1 MSTEIQQNGN
11 STNGKS
17 SPKGDN
23 RKEFWLSSFSINNR
37 ISVLVLLVLVAV
49 MGIVS
54 YLTIPKESFPS
65 INVPNI
71 FVVTIYPGVSPE
83 DMESLVTR
91 KLEDELGNIS
101 EVKEMTSTSSEGY
114 SNINLEFDP
123 SVDIE
128 DALQKVREKVDLAKP
143 ELPEDAEEP
152 TVQEINFSEFPI
164 MNVNLS
170 GEYDEVILK
179 EIAEDLQDKIETIPS
194 VLGVDLTGG
203 LEREVQV
210 DVDLAKMKYYGI
222 TFGDIITAISQE
234 NVTIPGGDISVGT
247 KKFLLRV
254 PGQYDDTALL
264 EDIVVKGENQSP
276 IYVRDVAKVTF
287 GFKERETYSELGTA
301 PVITLGVKKR
311 TGENILDTGERTKAI
326 LEEALPT
333 LPPTTTYTITN
344 DQSVQVVS
352 MVSNLENNI
361 ISGLILVVGVL
372 LFFLGVKNS
381 SFVGISIPLSM
392 FLSFIILSAVGIT
405 MNMIVLFSLIL
416 SLGMLVDN
424 AIVVVE
430 NIYRYL
436 EEGYD
441 NFEAAKKGTGEVAIP
456 IIAGTMTTI
465 AAFAPMIFWPGIV
478 GQFMSYLPKTLI
490 ITLASSLFVGL
501 VINPVICALFMSVEG
516 EEKKATLTR
525 DGKMI
530 VIFFT
535 SAILVIWILI
545 SGLVSGISAASD
557 NPELFVS
564 AFIGGML
571 TLSKTLLMLVIL
583 GLVFWIL
590 NKVALAPIGRWW
602 QKDGLQKVIDK
613 YEQTLVWSLDHRI
626 STIVMSVVVLLS
638 SFASCIAFN
647 PGTEFFPENIP
658 PQDVYIQIETP
669 IGSDVQFTKSIVNEV
684 RDRVQNLPNIVDVTS
699 ILATSGA
706 SITSDP
712 GAGGG
717 GNSPHKGTVALNFVD
732 FQEREGDVFE
742 AMEFL
747 RNHMTENIVG
757 AKITVEKPADGPPT
771 GKPINLEISGPNMDQ
786 LSSISNM
793 ILSVLEADSVFA
805 KMDGLDSNLP
815 EARPEV
821 RVEVDREKAAL
832 YELNT
837 NVIGMTIRQAINGVE
852 ASKFRDGKE
861 EYDII
866 VRLSNEYRDD
876 MSTLSDLTIFHEGN
890 QIPLSEVATW
900 EVSDGL
906 GGINHKE
913 SVRVITISADVRS
926 DYQANA
932 VLAEVQ
938 GVLENYLQSLPAGYS
953 HNWTGQQQEQDES
966 FEFLGIAFL
975 IALFLIAFILVS
987 QFNSVAKPLII
998 LSSVIM
1004 SMAGV
1009 FYGLVTFQ
1017 MAFGLMAFLG
1027 IISLAGI
1034 VVNNAIVLIDYVDIL
1049 RERDGLN
1056 LRDALIQG
1064 GKVRFRPVILTAT
1077 TTALGLVPLAIGFNF
1092 DFIVL
1097 VAHPLEFFSNLHSY
1111 IYMGGEQAAWWGP
1124 MAIAVIVGLLFAT
1137 ALTLIL
1143 VPVLYSI
1150 IERSRRGLNK
1160 VMFGK
1165 EEPGIVKDQSALN
1178 NRNNATKELE
1188 AAI

>member
-1 MSTEIQQNGN
+1 MSTEKNNNGA
-11 STNGKS
+11 STNGASLPEEGK
-17 SPKGDN
+17 
-23 RKEFWLSSFSINNR
+23 RKEFGLSTFSINNR
-37 ISVLVLLVLVAV
+37 ISVLVLLVLIAI

-65 INVPNI
+65 INIPNI
-71 FVVTIYPGVSPE
+71 FVVTVYPGVSPE

-91 KLEDELGNIS
+91 KLEDELSNIS
-101 EVKEMTSTSSEGY
+101 DIKNMTSSSAEGY
-114 SNINLEFDP
+114 SNINLEFEP

-152 TVQEINFSEFPI
+152 TVQEINLSEFPI

-179 EIAEDLQDKIETIPS
+179 EIAEDLQDKIEAIPS

-203 LEREVQV
+203 TEREVQV
-210 DVDLAKMKYYGI
+210 DVDLAKMKYYNI
-222 TFGDIITAISQE
+222 AFGDIIQAISNE

-247 KKFLLRV
+247 KKFLLRI
-254 PGQYDDTALL
+254 PGQYEDTKLL
-264 EDIVVKGENQSP
+264 EDIVIKGENRSP

-287 GFKERETYSELGTA
+287 GFKERATYSELDDA

-311 TGENILDTGERTKAI
+311 TGENILDTGNEVKAI
-326 LEEALPT
+326 LDEAIPT
-333 LPPTTTYTITN
+333 LPPTTRYAITN
-344 DQSVQVVS
+344 DQSVDVIN
-352 MVSNLENNI
+352 MVTNLENNI

-372 LFFLGVKNS
+372 LFFLGVRNS
-381 SFVGISIPLSM
+381 SFVGISIPMSM
-392 FLSFIILSAVGIT
+392 FLSFIVLSAVGIT

-436 EEGYD
+436 EEGYER
-441 NFEAAKKGTGEVAIP
+441 FEAAKKGTGEVAVP
-456 IIAGTMTTI
+456 IIAGTFTTI

-501 VINPVICALFMSVEG
+501 VINPVICALFMTVEG
-516 EEKKATLTR
+516 QEAEAKLTR
-525 DGKMI
+525 KGKI
-530 VIFFT
+530 ILSISVVVL
-535 SAILVIWILI
+535 AILYIFASGVI
-545 SGLVSGISAASD
+545 SGISAGQENFVDAFGGSVVSTVSTLTMLAI
-557 NPELFVS
+557 LF
-564 AFIGGML
+564 FIL
-571 TLSKTLLMLVIL
+571 WLV
-583 GLVFWIL
+583 
-590 NKVALAPIGRWW
+590 NKNVLEPIGKWW
-602 QKDGLQKVIDK
+602 QRDGLNNLIAK
-613 YEQTLVWSLDHRI
+613 YEKSLIWSLNHRI
-626 STIVMSVVVLLS
+626 ITVLASVFVLFS
-638 SFASCIAFN
+638 SCASCLIFN
-647 PGTEFFPENIP
+647 PGTEFFPEDIP
-658 PQDVYIQIETP
+658 PRDVYVQVETP
-669 IGSDVQFTKSIVNEV
+669 IGSDVEYTKTIIEEV
-684 RDRVQNLPNIVDVTS
+684 QQRVKNLPNFVDVNS
-699 ILATSGA
+699 VLATSGA
-706 SITSDP
+706 SITADP

-717 GNSPHKGTVALNFVD
+717 GNTPNKGTVALNFVD

-747 RNHMTENIVG
+747 RNHMSDNIVG
-757 AKITVEKPADGPPT
+757 AKVTVEQPPNGPPT
-771 GKPINLEISGPNMDQ
+771 GKPVNLEISGPNMDQ
-786 LSSISNM
+786 LSMLSGE
-793 ILSVLEADSVFA
+793 ILSILEEDSVFA
-805 KMDGLDSNLP
+805 KMDGLESNLP
-815 EARPEV
+815 EARPEI
-821 RVEVDREKAAL
+821 RVDVDREKAAL
-832 YELNT
+832 YELST

-866 VRLSNEYRDD
+866 VRLNDEYRDD
-876 MSTLSDLTIFHEGN
+876 LSTLGDLTIPHEGN

-900 EVSDGL
+900 EVKDGL
-906 GGINHKE
+906 GGINHKDSE
-913 SVRVITISADVRS
+913 RVITISADVRS
-926 DYQANA
+926 GYQANA

-938 GVLENYLQSLPAGYS
+938 GVLSSYLEDIPDGYNYS
-953 HNWTGQQQEQDES
+953 WTGQQQEQDES

-975 IALFLIAFILVS
+975 IAVFLIAFILVS
-987 QFNSVAKPLII
+987 QFNSIAKPIII
-998 LSSVIM
+998 LSSVVM

-1049 RERDGLN
+1049 RTRDGLS
-1056 LRDALIQG
+1056 LRDALVQG
-1064 GKVRFRPVILTAT
+1064 GKVRFRPVILTAIT
-1077 TTALGLVPLAIGFNF
+1077 TTLGLVPLAIGFNI

-1097 VAHPLEFFSNLHSY
+1097 VNTPIEFFGNLGSY
-1111 IYMGGEQAAWWGP
+1111 VYMGGEQATWWGP

-1143 VPVLYSI
+1143 VPVLYSL

-1165 EEPGIVKDQSALN
+1165 EEPGIIKDQSDLN
-1178 NRNNATKELE
+1178 GNGASTKPEPVT
-1188 AAI
+1188 A

>member
-1 MSTEIQQNGN
+1 MSTEIQKNGT
-11 STNGKS
+11 STNGAS
-17 SPKGDN
+17 SKGTGE
-23 RKEFWLSSFSINNR
+23 RKEFWLSTFSINNR
-37 ISVLVLLVLVAV
+37 ISVLVLIALVAV

-71 FVVTIYPGVSPE
+71 FVVTVYPGVSPE

-101 EVKEMTSTSSEGY
+101 EVKTMTSTSSEGY

-123 SVDIE
+123 NVDIE

-152 TVQEINFSEFPI
+152 VVQEINFSEFPI

-170 GEYDEVILK
+170 GQYDEVILK
-179 EIAEDLQDKIETIPS
+179 EIAEDLQDKIEAIPS

-210 DVDLAKMKYYGI
+210 DVDLAKMKYYGV
-222 TFGDIITAISQE
+222 TFGDIIAAISSE

-247 KKFLLRV
+247 KKFLLRI
-254 PGQYDDTALL
+254 PGQYDDTAQL
-264 EDIVVKGENQSP
+264 EDIVIKGEQRSP
-276 IYVRDVAKVTF
+276 IYVRDVASVTF
-287 GFKERETYSELGTA
+287 GFKERETYSELEGA

-311 TGENILDTGERTKAI
+311 TGENILETAQRTKAI
-326 LEEALPT
+326 LDTELET
-333 LPPTTTYTITN
+333 LPPTTTYKITN
-344 DQSVQVVS
+344 DQSIDVVS

-361 ISGLILVVGVL
+361 ISGLTLVVGVL
-372 LFFLGVKNS
+372 LFFLGVRNA

-392 FLSFIILSAVGIT
+392 FLSFIILGAVGIT
-405 MNMIVLFSLIL
+405 MNMVVLFSLIL

-441 NFEAAKKGTGEVAIP
+441 NFEAAKKGTGEVAVP

-465 AAFAPMIFWPGIV
+465 AAFAPMVFWPGIV

-501 VINPVICALFMSVEG
+501 IINPVICALFMRVDG
-516 EEKKATLTR
+516 QEKRAQITKK
-525 DGKMI
+525 GKR
-530 VIFFT
+530 
-535 SAILVIWILI
+535 ILI
-545 SGLVSGISAASD
+545 GVFGFIALLFLAS
-557 NPELFVS
+557 S
-564 AFIGGML
+564 FITWTML
-571 TLSKTLLMLVIL
+571 IIL
-583 GLVFWIL
+583 GGILWLV
-590 NKVALAPIGRWW
+590 NKYVLEPIGRWW
-602 QKDGLQKVIDK
+602 QQDGLNKWIDR
-613 YEQTLVWSLDHRI
+613 YEVSLTWALNHRL
-626 STIVMSVVVLLS
+626 STIGISVLVLVS
-638 SFASCIAFN
+638 SFFVLAMF
-647 PGTEFFPENIP
+647 PTGVEFFPEDIP
-658 PQDVYIQIETP
+658 PRDVYVQVETP
-669 IGSDVQFTKSIVNEV
+669 IGSDVTYTKTIIDEV
-684 RDRVQNLPNIVDVTS
+684 RDRVQNLPNIVDVNS
-699 ILATSGA
+699 VLATSGA
-706 SITSDP
+706 LITADP
-712 GAGGG
+712 GSSGG
-717 GNSPHKGTVALNFVD
+717 GNTPNRGTVALNFVD

-747 RNHMTENIVG
+747 RDHMSENIVG
-757 AKITVEKPADGPPT
+757 AKITVEQPPNGPPT
-771 GKPINLEISGPNMDQ
+771 GKPVNLEISGNDMEQ
-786 LSSISNM
+786 LSKISYD
-793 ILSVLEADSVFA
+793 ILKILEADSVFA
-805 KMDGLDSNLP
+805 KMDGLESNLP
-815 EARPEV
+815 EPRPEV

-837 NVIGMTIRQAINGVE
+837 NTIGMTIRQAINGVE

-866 VRLSNEYRDD
+866 VRLNNEYRDD
-876 MSTLSDLTIFHEGN
+876 MSTLGDLTIFHEGN

-900 EVSDGL
+900 EVNDGL

-913 SVRVITISADVRS
+913 AVRVITISADVRAG
-926 DYQANA
+926 YQANA

-938 GVLENYLQSLPAGYS
+938 GVVDEYLQQLPAGYTFS
-953 HNWTGQQQEQDES
+953 WTGQQQEQDES
-966 FEFLGIAFL
+966 FEFLAIAFL
-975 IALFLIAFILVS
+975 IALFLITFILVS

-1049 RERDGLN
+1049 RERDGMD
-1056 LRDALIQG
+1056 LRSALIQG

-1097 VAHPLEFFSNLHSY
+1097 VATPLEFFSNLHSY

-1160 VMFGK
+1160 VIFGK
-1165 EEPGIVKDQSALN
+1165 EEPGLIKDQSALN
-1178 NRNNATKELE
+1178 GEKENLQAE
-1188 AAI
+1188 PA

>member
-1 MSTEIQQNGN
+1 MSTEPLNDKNNSNGA
-11 STNGKS
+11 SVPDPS
-17 SPKGDN
+17 D

-37 ISVLVLLVLVAV
+37 ISVLVLIVLVAV

-71 FVVTIYPGVSPE
+71 FVVTVYPGVSPE

-91 KLEDELGNIS
+91 KLEDELSNIS
-101 EVKEMTSTSSEGY
+101 DVKKMTSTSAEGY
-114 SNINLEFDP
+114 SNINLEFEP

-152 TVQEINFSEFPI
+152 NVQEINFAEFPI

-179 EIAEDLQDKIETIPS
+179 EIAEDLQDRIEAIPS

-210 DVDLAKMKYYGI
+210 DVDLAKMKYYNI
-222 TFGDIITAISQE
+222 TFGDIIGAISQE

-247 KKFLLRV
+247 KNFLLRV
-254 PGQYDDTALL
+254 PGQYQDTEPI
-264 EDIVVKGENQSP
+264 EDIVIKGENRNP
-276 IYVRDVAKVTF
+276 IYVRDVAEVTF
-287 GFKERETYSELGTA
+287 GFKERETYSELGGA

-311 TGENILDTGERTKAI
+311 TGENILETASAVKSI
-326 LEEALPT
+326 LEEQLPL
-333 LPPTTTYTITN
+333 LPPTTTYSISN
-344 DQSVQVVS
+344 DQSVDVVN

-372 LFFLGVKNS
+372 LFFLGVRNS

-392 FLSFIILSAVGIT
+392 FLSFLVLGAFGIT
-405 MNMIVLFSLIL
+405 MNMVVLFSLIL

-436 EEGYD
+436 EEGFD
-441 NFEAAKKGTGEVAIP
+441 NFEAAKKGTGEVAVP
-456 IIAGTMTTI
+456 IIAGTTTTI
-465 AAFAPMIFWPGIV
+465 AAFAPMVFWPGIV

-501 VINPVICALFMSVEG
+501 VINPVICALFMRVDGQEG
-516 EEKKATLTR
+516 KAKLTKR
-525 DGKMI
+525 GKQILMGVVGFILLILLASSFISWIMLI
-530 VIFFT
+530 VLG
-535 SAILVIWILI
+535 AILWAI
-545 SGLVSGISAASD
+545 
-557 NPELFVS
+557 N
-564 AFIGGML
+564 
-571 TLSKTLLMLVIL
+571 KYLLEPV
-583 GLVFWIL
+583 
-590 NKVALAPIGRWW
+590 GRWW
-602 QKDGLQKVIDK
+602 QREGLNKVIDK
-613 YEQTLVWSLDHRI
+613 YEVSLVWALDNRLK
-626 STIVMSVVVLLS
+626 TIVISIAVLVSSFVLLG
-638 SFASCIAFN
+638 AFN
-647 PGTEFFPENIP
+647 PGTEFFPEDIP
-658 PQDVYIQIETP
+658 PRDVYVQIETP
-669 IGSDVQFTKSIVNEV
+669 IGSDVTFTKSIVDNV
-684 RDRVQNLPNIVDVTS
+684 RDRVSNMPQYVDVNS
-699 ILATSGA
+699 VLATSGA
-706 SITSDP
+706 SITADP
-712 GAGGG
+712 GSSGG
-717 GNSPHKGTVALNFVD
+717 GNASNKGTVALNFVD
-732 FQEREGDVFE
+732 FQERQGDVFE
-742 AMEFL
+742 AMEWL
-747 RNHMTENIVG
+747 RDHMSQNIVG
-757 AKITVEKPADGPPT
+757 AKITVEQPPNGPPT
-771 GKPINLEISGPNMDQ
+771 GKPVNLEISGSDMDQ
-786 LSSISNM
+786 LTRISND
-793 ILSVLEADSVFA
+793 ILNILEEDSVFA
-805 KMDGLDSNLP
+805 KMDGLESNLP

-832 YELNT
+832 FELNT
-837 NVIGMTIRQAINGVE
+837 NVIGSTIRQAINGVE
-852 ASKFRDGKE
+852 ASKFRDGKD

-866 VRLSNEYRDD
+866 VRLNENYRDD
-876 MSTLSDLTIFHEGN
+876 LSTLGDLTIMHEGN

-900 EVSDGL
+900 EISDGL
-906 GGINHKE
+906 GGINHKDSE
-913 SVRVITISADVRS
+913 RVITISADVRAGL
-926 DYQANA
+926 QANA

-938 GVLENYLQSLPAGYS
+938 EVLTDYLQDLPQGYS
-953 HNWTGQQQEQDES
+953 YSWTGQQQEQDES
-966 FEFLGIAFL
+966 FEFLGLAFMIAVFL
-975 IALFLIAFILVS
+975 ISFILVS

-1009 FYGLVTFQ
+1009 FFGLVTFQ

-1049 RERDGLN
+1049 RERDGMS
-1056 LRDALIQG
+1056 LRDALVQG
-1064 GKVRFRPVILTAT
+1064 GKIRFRPVILTAIT
-1077 TTALGLVPLAIGFNF
+1077 TTLGLVPLAIGFNF

-1097 VAHPLEFFSNLHSY
+1097 VSSPLTFFSDLGSY

-1150 IERSRRGLNK
+1150 IERGRRGLNK
-1160 VMFGK
+1160 VMFGTT
-1165 EEPGIVKDQSALN
+1165 EPGIIKDQSQLN
-1178 NRNNATKELE
+1178 GSEDTPKEVQP
-1188 AAI
+1188 AGA

>member
-1 MSTEIQQNGN
+1 MSTENQMNG
-11 STNGKS
+11 TNKNGAPVS
-17 SPKGDN
+17 QEAD
-23 RKEFWLSSFSINNR
+23 RKEFWLSTFSINNR
-37 ISVLVLLVLVAV
+37 ISVLVLLVLIGI

-54 YLTIPKESFPS
+54 YFSIPKESFPS
-65 INVPNI
+65 INIPNI
-71 FVVTIYPGVSPE
+71 FVVTVYPGVSPE

-101 EVKEMTSTSSEGY
+101 EVKTMTSTSSEGY
-114 SNINLEFDP
+114 SNISLEFDP
-123 SVDIE
+123 SIDIE

-152 TVQEINFSEFPI
+152 VVQEINFSEFPI

-170 GEYDEVILK
+170 GAYEEEILK
-179 EIAEDLQDKIETIPS
+179 DIAEDLQDKIEAVPS

-222 TFGDIITAISQE
+222 TFGDIITSISQE

-254 PGQYDDTALL
+254 PGQYDDTSLL
-264 EDIVVKGENQSP
+264 EDIVVKGKEQSP

-287 GFKERETYSELGTA
+287 GFKERETYSELEGA
-301 PVITLGVKKR
+301 PVITLGIKKR
-311 TGENILDTGERTKAI
+311 TGQNILDTAERTKAI
-326 LEEALPT
+326 LDAEIEN

-344 DQSVQVVS
+344 DQSKEVVS

-361 ISGLILVVGVL
+361 ISGLLLVVGVL
-372 LFFLGVKNS
+372 LFFLGVRNS

-392 FLSFIILSAVGIT
+392 FLSFIILGAVGIT
-405 MNMIVLFSLIL
+405 MNMVVLFSLIL

-456 IIAGTMTTI
+456 IIAGTLTTV
-465 AAFAPMIFWPGIV
+465 AAFAPMVFWPGIV

-490 ITLASSLFVGL
+490 ITLMSSLFVGL
-501 VINPVICALFMSVEG
+501 IINPVICALFMTVEG
-516 EEKKATLTR
+516 QEKKAKLTR
-525 DGKMI
+525 NGKRI
-530 VIFFT
+530 LLGVIGFFLLIFLAT
-535 SAILVIWILI
+535 S
-545 SGLVSGISAASD
+545 
-557 NPELFVS
+557 FVS
-564 AFIGGML
+564 WMML
-571 TLSKTLLMLVIL
+571 IILGVIL
-583 GLVFWIL
+583 WLA
-590 NKVALAPIGRWW
+590 NKYVLEPIGRWW
-602 QKDGLQKVIDK
+602 QRDGLTRLIDR
-613 YEQTLVWSLDHRI
+613 YEGSLVWALNHRLTTIGI
-626 STIVMSVVVLLS
+626 SVLVLIS
-638 SFASCIAFN
+638 SFVTLAMF
-647 PGTEFFPENIP
+647 PTGVEFFPENIP
-658 PQDVYIQIETP
+658 PRDIYIQVETP
-669 IGSDVQFTKSIVNEV
+669 IGSDVKFTKSVVDEV
-684 RDRVQNLPNIVDVTS
+684 RDRVENLPNIVDVNS
-699 ILATSGA
+699 VLATSGA
-706 SITSDP
+706 MITSDP
-712 GAGGG
+712 GSSGG
-717 GNSPHKGTVALNFVD
+717 GNTPNKGTVALNFVD

-747 RNHMTENIVG
+747 RDHMTENIVG
-757 AKITVEKPADGPPT
+757 AKITVEQPPNGPPT
-771 GKPINLEISGPNMDQ
+771 GKPVNLEVSGNDMAQLTKISGD
-786 LSSISNM
+786 
-793 ILSVLEADSVFA
+793 ILKILEGDSVFA
-805 KMDGLDSNLP
+805 KMDGLESNLP

-821 RVEVDREKAAL
+821 RIEVDREKAAL

-837 NVIGMTIRQAINGVE
+837 NSIGMTVRQAINGVE

-861 EYDII
+861 EYDIV
-866 VRLSNEYRDD
+866 VRLNDEYRDD
-876 MSTLSDLTIFHEGN
+876 MSTLADLTIFHEGT

-913 SVRVITISADVRS
+913 AVRVITISADVRAG
-926 DYQANA
+926 YQDNA
-932 VLAEVQ
+932 VLGEVQ
-938 GVLENYLQSLPAGYS
+938 ETLSQYLNDLPPGYS
-953 HNWTGQQQEQDES
+953 FSWTGQQQEQDES

-975 IALFLIAFILVS
+975 IAIFLIAFILVS
-987 QFNSVAKPLII
+987 QFNSIAKPLII

-1049 RERDGLN
+1049 RERDGLD
-1056 LRDALIQG
+1056 LREALIQA

-1097 VAHPLEFFSNLHSY
+1097 VATPLEFFTHLSSY
-1111 IYMGGEQAAWWGP
+1111 VYMGGEQAAWWGP

-1160 VMFGK
+1160 VMFGTP
-1165 EEPGIVKDQSALN
+1165 EPGLIKDQSNLN
-1178 NRNNATKELE
+1178 GTSVKQPELE
-1188 AAI
+1188 AVTN

>member
-1 MSTEIQQNGN
+1 MSTENNQNGN
-11 STNGKS
+11 LTNGAS
-17 SPKGDN
+17 LPDASD
-23 RKEFWLSSFSINNR
+23 RKEFKLTSFSINNR

-65 INVPNI
+65 INIPNI
-71 FVVTIYPGVSPE
+71 FVVTVYPGVSPE

-91 KLEDELGNIS
+91 KLEDELSNIS
-101 EVKEMTSTSSEGY
+101 DVKNLTSTSLEGY
-114 SNINLEFDP
+114 ASVNMEFEP
-123 SVDIE
+123 NVNIE

-152 TVQEINFSEFPI
+152 VVQEINLSEFPI

-170 GEYDEVILK
+170 GKYEEEILK
-179 EIAEDLQDKIETIPS
+179 EIAEDLQDKIEAIPS

-210 DVDLAKMKYYGI
+210 DVDLAKMKYYNI

-234 NVTIPGGDISVGT
+234 NVTIPGGDIAVGT
-247 KKFLLRV
+247 KNFLLRV
-254 PGQYDDTALL
+254 PGQYQDTAPI
-264 EDIVVKGENQSP
+264 EDIVVKGENRDP
-276 IYVRDVAKVTF
+276 IYVRDVAKVVF
-287 GFKERETYSELGTA
+287 GFQERETYSELGGA

-311 TGENILDTGERTKAI
+311 TGENILETANAVKAI
-326 LEEALPT
+326 LDEEIEN
-333 LPPTTTYTITN
+333 LPPTTTYSITN
-344 DQSVQVVS
+344 DQSIDVVN

-361 ISGLILVVGVL
+361 ISGLLLVVGVL
-372 LFFLGVKNS
+372 LFFLGVRNS

-392 FLSFIILSAVGIT
+392 FLSFIILGAVGIT

-436 EEGYD
+436 EEGFD

-456 IIAGTMTTI
+456 IIAGTTTTI
-465 AAFAPMIFWPGIV
+465 AAFAPMVFWPGVV

-501 VINPVICALFMSVEG
+501 IINPVICALFMTIDGQEG
-516 EEKKATLTR
+516 KAKLTKK
-525 DGKMI
+525 GKWI
-530 VIFFT
+530 V
-535 SAILVIWILI
+535 
-545 SGLVSGISAASD
+545 GG
-557 NPELFVS
+557 VS
-564 AFIGGML
+564 AFFFLIFFA
-571 TLSKTLLMLVIL
+571 TSPSSWLMLLIL
-583 GLVFWIL
+583 GLIL
-590 NKVALAPIGRWW
+590 YLANKYVLEPIGRWW
-602 QKDGLQKVIDK
+602 QRDGLKRFIDQ
-613 YEQTLVWSLDHRI
+613 YESSLVWALNHRI
-626 STIVMSVVVLLS
+626 STIVISVVVLFS
-638 SFASCIAFN
+638 SVGFLIAFN
-647 PGTEFFPENIP
+647 PGTEFFPEDIP
-658 PQDVYIQIETP
+658 PRDVYIQVEAP
-669 IGSDVQFTKSIVNEV
+669 IGSDVSFTKDIVDEV
-684 RDRVQNLPNIVDVTS
+684 RDRVQNLPNIVDVNS

-706 SITSDP
+706 VISGDP
-712 GAGGG
+712 GNAGGG
-717 GNSPHKGTVALNFVD
+717 SSPNRGTVALNFVD
-732 FQEREGDVFE
+732 YQEREGDVFQ

-747 RNHMTENIVG
+747 RDHMSDNIVG
-757 AKITVEKPADGPPT
+757 AKITVEQPPNGPPT
-771 GKPINLEISGPNMDQ
+771 GPPINLEISGNDMDQ
-786 LSSISNM
+786 LKSISNRVLA
-793 ILSVLEADSVFA
+793 ILEDDSVFA

-815 EARPEV
+815 EPRPEV

-832 YELNT
+832 YDLNT

-852 ASKFRDGKE
+852 ASKFRDGKD

-866 VRLSNEYRDD
+866 VRLNEEYRDD
-876 MSTLSDLTIFHEGN
+876 MSTLADLTVFHEGN

-900 EVSDGL
+900 EVNDGL
-906 GGINHKE
+906 GGINHKDSE
-913 SVRVITISADVRS
+913 RVITVSADVRS
-926 DYQANA
+926 GYQANA

-938 GVLENYLQSLPAGYS
+938 EVLSEYLQGLPAGY
-953 HNWTGQQQEQDES
+953 NYEWTGQQQEQDES
-966 FEFLGIAFL
+966 FEFLGVAFL

-1056 LRDALIQG
+1056 LREALIQA
-1064 GKVRFRPVILTAT
+1064 GKVRFRPVILTAM

-1097 VAHPLEFFSNLHSY
+1097 VGDPVEFFTNLHSY
-1111 IYMGGEQAAWWGP
+1111 IYWGGEQAAWWGP
-1124 MAIAVIVGLLFAT
+1124 MAIAVIVGLMFAT

-1160 VMFGK
+1160 VMFGTT
-1165 EEPGIVKDQSALN
+1165 EPGLIKDQSSLN
-1178 NRNNATKELE
+1178 GEKQPAE
-1188 AAI
+1188 AEPAY

>member
-1 MSTEIQQNGN
+1 MSTEIQQNGT
-11 STNGKS
+11 STNGS
-17 SPKGDN
+17 SPKGTGI

-37 ISVLVLLVLVAV
+37 ISVLVLITLVAV

-71 FVVTIYPGVSPE
+71 FVVTVYPGVSPE

-101 EVKEMTSTSSEGY
+101 EVKTMTSTSSEGY

-123 SVDIE
+123 NVDIE

-179 EIAEDLQDKIETIPS
+179 EIAEDLQDKIEAIPS

-210 DVDLAKMKYYGI
+210 DVDLAKMKYYGV
-222 TFGDIITAISQE
+222 TFGDIIGAISQE

-247 KKFLLRV
+247 KKFLLRI

-264 EDIVVKGENQSP
+264 EDVVIKGEQRSP
-276 IYVRDVAKVTF
+276 IYVRDVASVTF
-287 GFKERETYSELGTA
+287 GFKERETYSELEGA

-311 TGENILDTGERTKAI
+311 TGENILETAQRTKAI
-326 LEEALPT
+326 LDTELET
-333 LPPTTTYTITN
+333 LPPTTTYKITN
-344 DQSVQVVS
+344 DQSIDVVS

-361 ISGLILVVGVL
+361 ISGLTLVVGVL
-372 LFFLGVKNS
+372 LFFLGVRNA

-392 FLSFIILSAVGIT
+392 FLSFIILGAVGIT
-405 MNMIVLFSLIL
+405 MNMVVLFSLIL

-441 NFEAAKKGTGEVAIP
+441 NFEAAKKGTGEVAVP

-465 AAFAPMIFWPGIV
+465 AAFAPMVFWPGIV

-501 VINPVICALFMSVEG
+501 IINPVICALFMRVDG
-516 EEKKATLTR
+516 QEKRAQITKK
-525 DGKMI
+525 GKR
-530 VIFFT
+530 
-535 SAILVIWILI
+535 ILI
-545 SGLVSGISAASD
+545 GVFSFFALIFLAS
-557 NPELFVS
+557 S
-564 AFIGGML
+564 FITWTML
-571 TLSKTLLMLVIL
+571 IILGVIL
-583 GLVFWIL
+583 WLI
-590 NKVALAPIGRWW
+590 NKYVLEPIGRWW
-602 QKDGLQKVIDK
+602 QREGLNKWIDR
-613 YEQTLVWSLDHRI
+613 YEVSLTWALNHRLATIGISVLVLI
-626 STIVMSVVVLLS
+626 S
-638 SFASCIAFN
+638 SFFMLAMF
-647 PGTEFFPENIP
+647 PTGVEFFPEDIP
-658 PQDVYIQIETP
+658 PRDVYVQVETP
-669 IGSDVQFTKSIVNEV
+669 IGSDVAYTKTIVDEV
-684 RDRVQNLPNIVDVTS
+684 RDRVQNLPNIVDVNS
-699 ILATSGA
+699 VLATSGA
-706 SITSDP
+706 LITADP
-712 GAGGG
+712 GSSGG
-717 GNSPHKGTVALNFVD
+717 GNTPNRGTVALNFVD
-732 FQEREGDVFE
+732 FQEREGDVFA

-747 RNHMTENIVG
+747 RDHMSENIVG
-757 AKITVEKPADGPPT
+757 AKITVEQPPNGPPT
-771 GKPINLEISGPNMDQ
+771 GKPVNLEISGNDMEQ
-786 LSSISNM
+786 LKTISYD
-793 ILSVLEADSVFA
+793 ILTILEEDSVFA
-805 KMDGLDSNLP
+805 KMDGLESNLP
-815 EARPEV
+815 EPRPEI

-837 NVIGMTIRQAINGVE
+837 NTIGMTIRQAINGVE

-866 VRLSNEYRDD
+866 VRLNDEYRDD
-876 MSTLSDLTIFHEGN
+876 MSTLGDLTIFHEGN
-890 QIPLSEVATW
+890 QVPLSEVATW

-913 SVRVITISADVRS
+913 AVRVITVSADVRAG
-926 DYQANA
+926 YQANA
-932 VLAEVQ
+932 VLGEVQ
-938 GVLENYLQSLPAGYS
+938 GVLDNYLQELPAGYTFS
-953 HNWTGQQQEQDES
+953 WTGQQQEQDES
-966 FEFLGIAFL
+966 FNFLGIAFL
-975 IALFLIAFILVS
+975 IALFLISFILVS

-1049 RERDGLN
+1049 RERDGMD
-1056 LRDALIQG
+1056 LRSALIQG
-1064 GKVRFRPVILTAT
+1064 GKVRFRPVVLTAT

-1097 VAHPLEFFSNLHSY
+1097 VATPLEFFSNLGSY

-1165 EEPGIVKDQSALN
+1165 EEPGIIKDQSSLN
-1178 NRNNATKELE
+1178 SEEEQLHAEP
-1188 AAI
+1188 A

>member
-1 MSTEIQQNGN
+1 MSTDQQKNGQN
-11 STNGKS
+11 TNGAS
-17 SPKGDN
+17 LPEEDN

-37 ISVLVLLVLVAV
+37 ISVLVLITLVAV

-54 YLTIPKESFPS
+54 YINIPKESFPS
-65 INVPNI
+65 INIPNI
-71 FVVTIYPGVSPE
+71 FVVTVYPGVSPE
-83 DMESLVTR
+83 DMESLITR
-91 KLEDELGNIS
+91 KLEDELSNIS
-101 EVKEMTSTSSEGY
+101 DVKTMTSTSSEGY
-114 SNINLEFDP
+114 SNINLEFEP

-143 ELPEDAEEP
+143 ELPEDAEDP
-152 TVQEINFSEFPI
+152 VVQEINLSEFPI

-170 GEYDEVILK
+170 GEYDEEILK
-179 EIAEDLQDKIETIPS
+179 EIAEDLQDKIEAVPS
-194 VLGVDLTGG
+194 VLGVDLTGA

-210 DVDLAKMKYYGI
+210 DVDLAKMKYYGV
-222 TFGDIITAISQE
+222 TFGEIIQAISAE

-254 PGQYDDTALL
+254 PGQYEDPALL
-264 EDIVVKGENQSP
+264 EDIVVKGEERSP
-276 IYVRDVAKVTF
+276 IYVRDVAEVTF
-287 GFKERETYSELGTA
+287 GYKERETYSELGTA

-311 TGENILDTGERTKAI
+311 TGENILETGERTKEI
-326 LEEALPT
+326 LDEALLT

-344 DQSVQVVS
+344 DQSIEVVT

-372 LFFLGVKNS
+372 LFFLGVRNA
-381 SFVGISIPLSM
+381 SFVGVSIPLSM
-392 FLSFIILSAVGIT
+392 FLSFIVLSAIGIT

-441 NFEAAKKGTGEVAIP
+441 NFEAAKKGTGEVAVP

-465 AAFAPMIFWPGIV
+465 AAFAPMVFWPGVV

-490 ITLASSLFVGL
+490 ITLSSSLFVGL
-501 VINPVICALFMSVEG
+501 IINPVICALFMKVDGQENR
-516 EEKKATLTR
+516 ATLTKN
-525 DGKMI
+525 GKR
-530 VIFFT
+530 
-535 SAILVIWILI
+535 ILFGAAGLFALI
-545 SGLVSGISAASD
+545 ALLSS
-557 NPELFVS
+557 FVS
-564 AFIGGML
+564 WMMLIVLGVAFWL
-571 TLSKTLLMLVIL
+571 T
-583 GLVFWIL
+583 
-590 NKVALAPIGRWW
+590 NKYFLEPIGRWW
-602 QKDGLQKVIDK
+602 QKDGLNSVIDK
-613 YEQTLVWSLDHRI
+613 YETSLVWALDHRK
-626 STIVMSVVVLLS
+626 STIGISVAVLIS
-638 SFASCIAFN
+638 SFVMLIAFN
-647 PGTEFFPENIP
+647 PGTEFFPEDIP
-658 PQDVYIQIETP
+658 PKDVYIQIETP
-669 IGSDVQFTKSIVNEV
+669 IGSDVDFTKTIVDEV
-684 RDRVQNLPNIVDVTS
+684 RDRVENLPNYIDVNS
-699 ILATSGA
+699 VLATSGA
-706 SITSDP
+706 SITADP
-712 GAGGG
+712 GSSGGG
-717 GNSPHKGTVALNFVD
+717 ATPNKGTVALNFVD
-732 FQEREGDVFE
+732 YQEREGDVFE

-747 RNHMTENIVG
+747 RNHMADNIVG
-757 AKITVEKPADGPPT
+757 AKITVEQPPNGPPT
-771 GKPINLEISGPNMDQ
+771 GKPVNLEIYGSDMDQ
-786 LSSISNM
+786 LSAISDRVLT
-793 ILSVLEADSVFA
+793 ILEEDSVFA
-805 KMDGLDSNLP
+805 KMDGLESNLP
-815 EARPEV
+815 EPRPEV

-837 NVIGMTIRQAINGVE
+837 NIIGMTIRQAINGVE

-866 VRLSNEYRDD
+866 VRLSDEYRND

-906 GGINHKE
+906 GGINHKDSE
-913 SVRVITISADVRS
+913 RVITVSADVRS
-926 DYQANA
+926 GYQANA

-938 GVLENYLQSLPAGYS
+938 GVLSDYLEDLPEGYNYG
-953 HNWTGQQQEQDES
+953 WTGQQQEQDES
-966 FEFLGIAFL
+966 FEFLGVAFL
-975 IALFLIAFILVS
+975 IALFLITFILVS

-1049 RERDGLN
+1049 RERDGMN
-1056 LRDALIQG
+1056 LRDALVQG
-1064 GKVRFRPVILTAT
+1064 GKVRFRPVILTAIT
-1077 TTALGLVPLAIGFNF
+1077 TTLGLVPLAIGFNF

-1097 VAHPLEFFSNLHSY
+1097 VGTPIEFLTNLGSY

-1124 MAIAVIVGLLFAT
+1124 MAIAVIVGLTFAT

-1143 VPVLYSI
+1143 VPVLYSS
-1150 IERSRRGLNK
+1150 IERTRRSLNK
-1160 VMFGK
+1160 TMFGTT
-1165 EEPGIVKDQSALN
+1165 EPGIIKDQKALN
-1178 NRNNATKELE
+1178 GEAESKPTLE
-1188 AAI
+1188 TNPA

>member
-1 MSTEIQQNGN
+1 MSTDKNPNGKP
-11 STNGKS
+11 TNGAS
-17 SPKGDN
+17 LPDEAN

-37 ISVLVLLVLVAV
+37 ISILVLLVLVAI

-71 FVVTIYPGVSPE
+71 FVVTIYPGVSLE

-91 KLEDELGNIS
+91 KLEDELSNIS
-101 EVKEMTSTSSEGY
+101 DIKNMTSSSAEGY
-114 SNINLEFDP
+114 SNINLEFEP

-152 TVQEINFSEFPI
+152 TVQEINLSEFPI

-170 GEYDEVILK
+170 GEYDQLILK
-179 EIAEDLQDKIETIPS
+179 EIAEDLQDKIEAIPS

-210 DVDLAKMKYYGI
+210 DVDLAKMKYYNI
-222 TFGDIITAISQE
+222 AFGDIIQAISNE

-254 PGQYDDTALL
+254 PGQYDDTKLL
-264 EDIVVKGENQSP
+264 EDIVIKGENRSP
-276 IYVRDVAKVTF
+276 IYVRDVASVTF
-287 GFKERETYSELGTA
+287 GFKERETYSELDDA

-311 TGENILDTGERTKAI
+311 TGQNILDTGNEVKAI
-326 LEEALPT
+326 LDEALPT
-333 LPPTTTYTITN
+333 LPPTTRYAITN
-344 DQSVQVVS
+344 DQSVDVVN

-372 LFFLGVKNS
+372 LFFLGVRNS

-392 FLSFIILSAVGIT
+392 FLSFIILSIVGIT

-436 EEGYD
+436 EDGYD
-441 NFEAAKKGTGEVAIP
+441 RFEAAKKGTGEVAVP
-456 IIAGTMTTI
+456 IIAGTFTTI
-465 AAFAPMIFWPGIV
+465 AAFAPMIFWPGII
-478 GQFMSYLPKTLI
+478 GQFMSFLPKTLI

-501 VINPVICALFMSVEG
+501 IINPVICALFMRVEG
-516 EEKKATLTR
+516 QEKEAVLTKK
-525 DGKMI
+525 GKRILYGVIGFFMVLFLAMSFISWSMI
-530 VIFFT
+530 I
-535 SAILVIWILI
+535 
-545 SGLVSGISAASD
+545 
-557 NPELFVS
+557 
-564 AFIGGML
+564 
-571 TLSKTLLMLVIL
+571 IL
-583 GLVFWIL
+583 GIIL
-590 NKVALAPIGRWW
+590 WAINKFILEPISRWW
-602 QKDGLQKVIDK
+602 QKDGLNSVIEK
-613 YEQTLVWSLDHRI
+613 YENTLIWSLNHRFSVLGI
-626 STIVMSVVVLLS
+626 SVVVLALS
-638 SFASCIAFN
+638 VVVLSTFY
-647 PGTEFFPENIP
+647 PGTELFPEDIP
-658 PQDVYIQIETP
+658 PKDVYVQVETP
-669 IGSDVQFTKSIVNEV
+669 IGSDVKYTKSVIEEVQARVN
-684 RDRVQNLPNIVDVTS
+684 NLPNLVDINSV
-699 ILATSGA
+699 LAVSGA
-706 SITSDP
+706 SITADP

-717 GNSPHKGTVALNFVD
+717 GNSPNKGTVALNFVD
-732 FQEREGDVFE
+732 FQEREGDVFA

-747 RNHMTENIVG
+747 RNHMSENIVG
-757 AKITVEKPADGPPT
+757 AKVTVEQPPNGPPT
-771 GKPINLEISGPNMDQ
+771 GKPVTLEISGPNMDE
-786 LSSISNM
+786 LSRISGD
-793 ILSVLEADSVFA
+793 ILTILEEDSVFA
-805 KMDGLDSNLP
+805 KMDGLESNLP
-815 EARPEV
+815 EARPEI
-821 RVEVDREKAAL
+821 RVDVDREKAAL
-832 YELNT
+832 YELST

-861 EYDII
+861 EYDIV
-866 VRLSNEYRDD
+866 VRLNDEYRDD
-876 MSTLSDLTIFHEGN
+876 LSTLGDLTIPHEGN

-900 EVSDGL
+900 EVKDGL
-906 GGINHKE
+906 GGINHKDSE
-913 SVRVITISADVRS
+913 RVITISADVRS
-926 DYQANA
+926 GIEDNANA

-938 GVLENYLQSLPAGYS
+938 NVLSDYMETLPSGYTFS
-953 HNWTGQQQEQDES
+953 WTGQQQEQDET
-966 FEFLGIAFL
+966 FQFLAIAFL
-975 IALFLIAFILVS
+975 IAIFLIAFILVS
-987 QFNSVAKPLII
+987 QFNSIAKPIII
-998 LSSVIM
+998 LSSVVM

-1049 RERDGLN
+1049 RTRDGLS
-1056 LRDALIQG
+1056 LRDALVQG
-1064 GKVRFRPVILTAT
+1064 GKVRFRPVILTAIT
-1077 TTALGLVPLAIGFNF
+1077 TTLGLVPLAIGFNF

-1097 VAHPLEFFSNLHSY
+1097 VNTPIEFFSNLGSY
-1111 IYMGGEQAAWWGP
+1111 IYMGGEQATWWGP

-1137 ALTLIL
+1137 LLTLIL
-1143 VPVLYSI
+1143 VPVLYSL

-1165 EEPGIVKDQSALN
+1165 EEPGIIKDQSDLN
-1178 NRNNATKELE
+1178 GNGKSKELE
-1188 AAI
+1188 PVTV